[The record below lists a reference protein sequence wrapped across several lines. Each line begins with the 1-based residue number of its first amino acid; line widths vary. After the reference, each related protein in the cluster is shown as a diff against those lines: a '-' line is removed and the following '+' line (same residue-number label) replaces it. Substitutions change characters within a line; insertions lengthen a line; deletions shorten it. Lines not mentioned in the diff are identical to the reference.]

1 MLRELHI
8 QNIALIDELAISFG
22 EGLNVLSGETGAGKS
37 IIVDSMNLITGSR
50 GDRELVKHGAERAVV
65 EALFSLEGKEA
76 ILALLEEN
84 GLPAEDGELVFC
96 RELTQTGRNVCRV
109 NGRLVSLSLL
119 RELAEHLVAIHGQH
133 QSQQILDERNHQS
146 MLDRFAGDGS
156 LLARVQDAY
165 RAYEAAARKL
175 ADFEKSLGDR
185 AARRD
190 YLAFQAE
197 EIAKAQL
204 KPGEDAAL
212 EEERAVLENA
222 EKIAEA
228 LNGARYALSGSG
240 NALDQLRT
248 AKKAMESIAGLSAK
262 YGEALAVIDDSFY
275 ALEDMA
281 YQLGDEADGV
291 YYDEARL
298 NAVNSRLAELDRLR
312 RKYGATV
319 EEILS
324 YLAQCQEELALL
336 DGGEEAA
343 EQLRQQRGQR
353 LAELE
358 EACRALSAQ
367 RQQAA
372 AVLEKKLAGELG
384 DLGMKGSAFQVRFGE
399 KPCAADG
406 MDRVA
411 FYITV
416 NKGEPLKPLA
426 KVASGG
432 EASRIMLALKNV
444 IAAKEDPDTIIFDEV
459 DAGISGRMAGV
470 VAEKLAS
477 VARERQVICVTHQP
491 QIAAMGDRN
500 FYISKAVRDG
510 RTATSVEAISGDRL
524 VWEIARLAGG
534 AETEASFA
542 HGSELRKNAEKAK
555 KLLVKA

>member
-248 AKKAMESIAGLSAK
+248 AKKAMESIAGLSGK

-336 DGGEEAA
+336 DGGEETA

-555 KLLVKA
+555 KLLAKA

>member
-212 EEERAVLENA
+212 EEERA
-222 EKIAEA
+222 
-228 LNGARYALSGSG
+228 RYALSGSG

-248 AKKAMESIAGLSAK
+248 AKKAMESIAGLSGK
-262 YGEALAVIDDSFY
+262 YGEALSVIDDSFY

-444 IAAKEDPDTIIFDEV
+444 IAAKEDPDTVIFDEV

-555 KLLVKA
+555 KLLAKA